1 MIEDE
6 SNDLKEQ
13 LIPKEEGGDEQDD
26 LDMKQIFNNE
36 YNNNQHKSE
45 QYFKTHCKSVEYLG
59 QIFRTDFKN
68 GLSSNNKRDLEWRE
82 KKWGNNHLPPEKEN
96 SILAHIIECFEDPT
110 LRVLL
115 AASIVSLII
124 GVLKDGI
131 KTGWIE
137 GTAIFFAVFLVVSI
151 SSYMN
156 YQETEQFLKL
166 SRETKLKKVL
176 VIRDSREKEIS
187 IEDVLVGDILK
198 LRIGDIINV
207 DGFVFGDTKAG
218 MDESPVTGESDVM
231 CKMNCFEQKGQKYT
245 CPFVFSGSQVVDGYG
260 NMLVAAVG
268 DKTFEGG
275 NKSLTDVKKGK
286 KNENQEQ
293 NENEEEKK
301 EEEEDEDTNLTP
313 LKKQLNDLSNII
325 GDLGYLMA
333 ILIGCVLLVK
343 ETIINMLAGISIFSS
358 QELDIVVNAFI
369 IAVTV
374 IVVAIPEGLP
384 MAVTIALAY
393 SVDKMKRE
401 HNLVKHLDKSEAMG
415 NVNNVCTDK
424 TGTLTLGQMRV
435 TAFFIEGKD
444 IRISKEQINDEDLRN
459 LIWNCIYKNI
469 TCVETLDNNGKT
481 VLNGDMT
488 EKALFSYLKKAAYP
502 LEGENKGLYILP
514 FKSEYKYMM
523 NIYKDNEGYI
533 LYVKGAPERVSPFF
547 TKYRVE
553 KGKED
558 GFDDHK
564 QELFDK
570 QAEYAEDSMR
580 TLIFGYKKLTEDEI
594 IKTRKA
600 YPEDDLAF
608 FNELAKGLC
617 FAFMVGIRD
626 DNREDVPKAIEKCV
640 HAGITVRMVTG
651 DNINTAI
658 AISKDVG
665 IIQANQ
671 VAESK
676 RLAQFYREKVESKE
690 GQNGIINGEHPI
702 ALEGE
707 IFRVIC
713 GGITK
718 VKKEG
723 QALEI
728 SLNNREAFIHTVKE
742 LKIIARA
749 SPEDKF
755 ILVFGLKELGNIVA
769 VTGDGTNDAPALRQ
783 AHVGFAM
790 GIRGTDIAKD
800 AADIVLLDDSFSS
813 IVTACKYGRN
823 VYDCIRKFIQF
834 QLTTNIVAVFMTF
847 LGGIIL
853 KDSPLNA
860 IQMLWVN
867 LIMDSFASLALATED
882 PNDSLLDRKPY
893 SRDASILTPMMNLNI
908 ISQAIFQISV
918 LTLIIFYGD
927 VIFGVPS
934 DRDLEHFMWN
944 NVNGYHFTIFFNIFV
959 FMQVFNSINARKLQ
973 KDEFNVFTGIF
984 GNWLYIFIQSVIIIG
999 QMLLVTFGGRAVRT
1013 HPLSLHQH
1021 CMCLLISSLTLVWGF
1036 FIKTLPID
1044 VSEPQVLTEEK
1055 VKIPDT
1061 FTKTV
1066 GLGYKSRGQ
1075 MKMSSGIHG
1084 LNSNASRVK
1093 K

>member
-1 MIEDE
+1 
-6 SNDLKEQ
+6 
-13 LIPKEEGGDEQDD
+13 
-26 LDMKQIFNNE
+26 
-36 YNNNQHKSE
+36 
-45 QYFKTHCKSVEYLG
+45 
-59 QIFRTDFKN
+59 
-68 GLSSNNKRDLEWRE
+68 
-82 KKWGNNHLPPEKEN
+82 
-96 SILAHIIECFEDPT
+96 
-110 LRVLL
+110 
-115 AASIVSLII
+115 
-124 GVLKDGI
+124 
-131 KTGWIE
+131 
-137 GTAIFFAVFLVVSI
+137 
-151 SSYMN
+151 MN

-176 VIRDSREKEIS
+176 VIRDGREKEIS
-187 IEDVLVGDILK
+187 IEDVLVGDVLK

-207 DGFVFGDTKAG
+207 DGFVFGDAKAG

-231 CKMNCFEQKGQKYT
+231 WKVNNFELKGQKYT

-260 NMLVAAVG
+260 NMVVAAVG
-268 DKTFEGG
+268 DKTFEGA
-275 NKSLTDVKKGK
+275 NKQLTNASGGK
-286 KNENQEQ
+286 S
-293 NENEEEKK
+293 
-301 EEEEDEDTNLTP
+301 DDDDDDDDADLTP
-313 LKKQLNDLSNII
+313 LKKQLNELSNLI

-333 ILIGCVLLVK
+333 ILIGFVLFLK
-343 ETIINMLAGISIFSS
+343 ETIINLYSGISIWTSH
-358 QELDIVVNAFI
+358 ELDVLVNAFI

-424 TGTLTLGQMRV
+424 TGTLTLGVMRV
-435 TAFFIEGKD
+435 CAFYIEEQD
-444 IRISKEQINDEDLRN
+444 IRLNKDKINDNNLRDLV
-459 LIWNCIYKNI
+459 WNCIYKNI
-469 TCVETLDNNGKT
+469 TCVETLDEKGKP

-488 EKALFSYLKKAAYP
+488 EKALYTYLKDASYP
-502 LEGENKGLYILP
+502 LEGNRKGLYVLP
-514 FKSEYKYMM
+514 FKSDYKYMM
-523 NIYKDNEGYI
+523 NIYKEEDGYT
-533 LYVKGAPERVSPFF
+533 LYAKGAPERVGEFF
-547 TKYRVE
+547 SLFRVNGGQE
-553 KGKED
+553 ENYEE
-558 GFDDHK
+558 HK
-564 QELFDK
+564 QDLFDK

-594 IKTRKA
+594 KKSKDA
-600 YPEDDLAF
+600 HPDDDLGF
-608 FNELAKGLC
+608 FQELAKGLC

-626 DNREDVPKAIEKCV
+626 NNREDVPEAIKKCH

-665 IIQANQ
+665 IIDPSQ
-671 VAESK
+671 VAQCKETAK
-676 RLAQFYREKVESKE
+676 KYRAEVEK
-690 GQNGIINGEHPI
+690 NPDNAPTAIRNLDHPI

-707 IFRVIC
+707 IFRVVC

-718 VKKEG
+718 KQQEKGGE
-723 QALEI
+723 LEI
-728 SLNNREAFIHTVKE
+728 FLNNREAFKHTVRD

-800 AADIVLLDDSFSS
+800 AADVVLLDDSFSS

-823 VYDCIRKFIQF
+823 VYDCIRKFVQF
-834 QLTTNIVAVFMTF
+834 QLTTNVVAVFMTF

-882 PNDSLLDRKPY
+882 PTEALLDRKPY
-893 SRDASILTPMMNLNI
+893 SREASILTPMMKLNI
-908 ISQAIFQISV
+908 ISQSIFQITT
-918 LTLIIFYGD
+918 LTIIIFYGD
-927 VIFGVPS
+927 YIFNVPS
-934 DRDLEHFMWN
+934 DRNLEHFMWN

-973 KDEFNVFTGIF
+973 KDELNVFTGIM
-984 GNWLYIFIQSVIIIG
+984 GNWLYILIQSIIIVG
-999 QMLLVTFGGRAVRT
+999 QMILVTFGGRAVRT
-1013 HPLSLHQH
+1013 HPLSLQQH
-1021 CMCLLISSLTLVWGF
+1021 SYCLGISAMTLVWGF
-1036 FIKTLPID
+1036 IVKLLPID
-1044 VSEPQVLTEEK
+1044 VTEETTEGEEQ
-1055 VKIPDT
+1055 VKKPDT
-1061 FTKTV
+1061 YKKTV
-1066 GLGYKSRGQ
+1066 GLGYMSRGQ
-1075 MKMSSGIHG
+1075 MKMNSGVRG
-1084 LNSNASRVK
+1084 LNASRAK

>member
-1 MIEDE
+1 MIE
-6 SNDLKEQ
+6 SDLNEKLLEKDGEDNVRSDN
-13 LIPKEEGGDEQDD
+13 I
-26 LDMKQIFNNE
+26 DMSKIFNNE
-36 YNNNQHKSE
+36 YNTSAHASE
-45 QYFKTHCKSVEYLG
+45 QYFKDNCRSVEDMAKY
-59 QIFRTDFKN
+59 FRTDMN
-68 GLSSNNKRDLEWRE
+68 TGLSSSNAADLKWRE
-82 KKWGNNHLPPEKEN
+82 EKWGNNHLPPEKEN

-176 VIRDSREKEIS
+176 VIRDGREKEIS
-187 IEDVLVGDILK
+187 IEDVLVGDVLK

-207 DGFVFGDTKAG
+207 DGFVFGDAKAG

-231 CKMNCFEQKGQKYT
+231 WKVNGFEQKGQKYT

-260 NMLVAAVG
+260 NMIVAAVG
-268 DKTFEGG
+268 DKTFEGA
-275 NKSLTDVKKGK
+275 NKALLNSSGG
-286 KNENQEQ
+286 KNEDDDDDG
-293 NENEEEKK
+293 
-301 EEEEDEDTNLTP
+301 EDANLTP
-313 LKKQLNDLSNII
+313 LKKQLNELSNLI

-333 ILIGCVLLVK
+333 ILIGCVLFLK
-343 ETIINMLAGISIFSS
+343 ETIINLTSGISIFTSHT
-358 QELDIVVNAFI
+358 LDVVVNAFI

-424 TGTLTLGQMRV
+424 TGTLTEGVMKV
-435 TAFFIEGKD
+435 SAFFIEGQD
-444 IRISKEQINDEDLRN
+444 IRLDNNKINDENLRDLVWR
-459 LIWNCIYKNI
+459 CIFKNI
-469 TCVETLDNNGKT
+469 TCVETVNDKGEK

-488 EKALFSYLKKAAYP
+488 EKALYTYLN
-502 LEGENKGLYILP
+502 EGQYSLQGDRKGIYVLP
-514 FKSEYKYMM
+514 FKSDYKYMM
-523 NIYKDNEGYI
+523 NIYKENNEYI
-533 LYVKGAPERVSPFF
+533 LYAKGAPERVGEFLAKF
-547 TKYRVE
+547 RV
-553 KGKED
+553 KGGEEEEFEQHKE
-558 GFDDHK
+558 
-564 QELFDK
+564 ELFNA
-570 QAEYAEDSMR
+570 QENYAQDSMR
-580 TLIFGYKKLTEDEI
+580 TLLFGYKKLTEEEI
-594 IKTRKA
+594 NNAKEEH
-600 YPEDDLAF
+600 PDDDLGMF
-608 FNELAKGLC
+608 QQLAKGLC

-626 DNREDVPKAIEKCV
+626 GYRKDVPEAIRKCH

-665 IIQANQ
+665 IIQQ
-671 VAESK
+671 SEVSECK
-676 RLAQFYREKVESKE
+676 RLAQYYREQVQKNGEEAKR
-690 GQNGIINGEHPI
+690 GLQNGENPM

-718 VKKEG
+718 KQGENG
-723 QALEI
+723 ELEI
-728 SLNNREAFIHTVKE
+728 FLNNREAFKHTVKE
-742 LKIIARA
+742 LRIIARA

-800 AADIVLLDDSFSS
+800 AADVVLLDDSFSS

-823 VYDCIRKFIQF
+823 VYDCIRKFVQF

-893 SRDASILTPMMNLNI
+893 SRDASILTPMMKLNI
-908 ISQAIFQISV
+908 VSQAIFQITT
-918 LTLIIFYGD
+918 LTVIIFYGD
-927 VIFGVPS
+927 FIFGVPS
-934 DRDLEHFMWN
+934 DRNLEHFMWN

-973 KDEFNVFTGIF
+973 KDELNVFTGIM
-984 GNWLYIFIQSVIIIG
+984 GNWLYILIQTIIIVG
-999 QMLLVTFGGRAVRT
+999 QIILVTFGGRAVRT
-1013 HPLSLHQH
+1013 HALSIKQH
-1021 CMCLLISSLTLVWGF
+1021 TMCLLISAFTLVWGF
-1036 FIKTLPID
+1036 IIKLLPID
-1044 VSEPQVLTEEK
+1044 VTEPSTVGEEH
-1055 VKIPDT
+1055 VKTPDT
-1061 FTKTV
+1061 YKKTV
-1066 GLGYKSRGQ
+1066 GLGYMSRGQ
-1075 MKMSSGIHG
+1075 MKMNSGVRG
-1084 LNSNASRVK
+1084 LNSSSSRVK

>member
-1 MIEDE
+1 MQE
-6 SNDLKEQ
+6 SSDLKEH
-13 LIPKEEGGDEQDD
+13 LLDKGGDDEGVSGDF
-26 LDMKQIFNNE
+26 DMKKIFNNE
-36 YNNNQHKSE
+36 YNTSAHASE
-45 QYFKTHCKSVEYLG
+45 KYFKDNCKSVEHIA
-59 QIFRTDFKN
+59 QVFRTDLVN
-68 GLSSNNKRDLEWRE
+68 GLSSSNKGDLEWRE
-82 KKWGNNHLPPEKEN
+82 RKWGNNHLPPEKEN

-115 AASIVSLII
+115 VASIVSLII
-124 GVLKDGI
+124 GVAKDGI
-131 KTGWIE
+131 KSGWIE

-176 VIRDSREKEIS
+176 VIRDGREKEIS
-187 IEDVLVGDILK
+187 IEDVLVGDVLK

-207 DGFVFGDTKAG
+207 DGFVFGDAKAG
-218 MDESPVTGESDVM
+218 MDESPVTGESDIMWKV
-231 CKMNCFEQKGQKYT
+231 NNFELKGQKYT

-260 NMLVAAVG
+260 NMVVAAVG
-268 DKTFEGG
+268 DKTFEGA
-275 NKSLTDVKKGK
+275 NKALLNSSGGKG
-286 KNENQEQ
+286 
-293 NENEEEKK
+293 
-301 EEEEDEDTNLTP
+301 EDDDDDDDADLTP
-313 LKKQLNDLSNII
+313 LKKQLNELSNLI

-333 ILIGCVLLVK
+333 ILIGFVLFLK
-343 ETIINMLAGISIFSS
+343 ETIINIYLGISIWTSH
-358 QELDIVVNAFI
+358 ELDVLVNAFI

-424 TGTLTLGQMRV
+424 TGTLTLGVMRV
-435 TAFFIEGKD
+435 TAFYIEEQD
-444 IRISKEQINDEDLRN
+444 IRLSKDKINDNNLRDLV
-459 LIWNCIYKNI
+459 WNCIYKNI
-469 TCVETLDNNGKT
+469 TCVETIDEKGKP

-488 EKALFSYLKKAAYP
+488 EKALYTYLKEAAYP
-502 LEGENKGLYILP
+502 LEGNRKGLYVLP
-514 FKSEYKYMM
+514 FKSDYKYMM
-523 NIYKDNEGYI
+523 NIYKEEDGYT
-533 LYVKGAPERVSPFF
+533 LYAKGAPERVGEFF
-547 TKYRVE
+547 SLFRVRGGQE
-553 KGKED
+553 ENYEE
-558 GFDDHK
+558 HK
-564 QELFDK
+564 QDLFDK

-580 TLIFGYKKLTEDEI
+580 TLIFGYKKVTEEEI
-594 IKTRKA
+594 KKSKDA
-600 YPEDDLAF
+600 HPDDDLGF
-608 FNELAKGLC
+608 FQELAKGLC

-626 DNREDVPKAIEKCV
+626 DNRPDVPEAIRKCH

-665 IIQANQ
+665 IIEPNQAAQ
-671 VAESK
+671 CKETAKKFRAEVEK
-676 RLAQFYREKVESKE
+676 NPDNAPLAIRSLD
-690 GQNGIINGEHPI
+690 HPI

-707 IFRVIC
+707 IFRVAC

-718 VKKEG
+718 KQQEKGGE
-723 QALEI
+723 LEI
-728 SLNNREAFIHTVKE
+728 FLNNREAFKHTVRD

-800 AADIVLLDDSFSS
+800 AADVVLLDDSFSS

-823 VYDCIRKFIQF
+823 VYDCIRKFVQF
-834 QLTTNIVAVFMTF
+834 QLTTNVVAVFMTF

-882 PNDSLLDRKPY
+882 PTEALLDRKPY
-893 SRDASILTPMMNLNI
+893 SREASILTPMMKLNI
-908 ISQAIFQISV
+908 VSQSIFQIST
-918 LTLIIFYGD
+918 LTVIIFYGD
-927 VIFGVPS
+927 YIFGVPS
-934 DRDLEHFMWN
+934 DRNLEHFMWN

-973 KDEFNVFTGIF
+973 KDELNVFTGIC
-984 GNWLYIFIQSVIIIG
+984 GNWLYILIQSIIIVG
-999 QMLLVTFGGRAVRT
+999 QIILVTFGGRAVRT
-1013 HPLSLHQH
+1013 HPLSLRQH
-1021 CMCLLISSLTLVWGF
+1021 GECLAISGFTLVWGF
-1036 FIKTLPID
+1036 FVKLLPID
-1044 VSEPQVLTEEK
+1044 VTEETTEGEEQ
-1055 VKIPDT
+1055 VKKPDT
-1061 FTKTV
+1061 YKKTV
-1066 GLGYKSRGQ
+1066 GLGYMSRGQ
-1075 MKMSSGIHG
+1075 MKMNSGVRG
-1084 LNSNASRVK
+1084 LNASRAK

>member
-1 MIEDE
+1 MQETSDLTEHLLEKGRDEDAP
-6 SNDLKEQ
+6 S
-13 LIPKEEGGDEQDD
+13 GD
-26 LDMKQIFNNE
+26 LDMSKIFNNE
-36 YNNNQHKSE
+36 YNTSAHASE
-45 QYFKTHCKSVEYLG
+45 QYFKANCKSVENMAK
-59 QIFRTDFKN
+59 IFRTDLAN
-68 GLSSNNKRDLEWRE
+68 GLNSSNKEDLKWRE
-82 KKWGNNHLPPEKEN
+82 DKWGNNHLPPEKEN

-115 AASIVSLII
+115 VASIVSLII
-124 GVLKDGI
+124 GVAKDGI

-176 VIRDSREKEIS
+176 VIRDGREKEIS
-187 IEDVLVGDILK
+187 IEDVLVGDVLK

-207 DGFVFGDTKAG
+207 DGFVFGDAKAG

-231 CKMNCFEQKGQKYT
+231 WKVNDFEQKGQKYT

-260 NMLVAAVG
+260 NMIVAAVG
-268 DKTFEGG
+268 DKTFEGA
-275 NKSLTDVKKGK
+275 NKQLINSTGGK
-286 KNENQEQ
+286 SDDDD
-293 NENEEEKK
+293 
-301 EEEEDEDTNLTP
+301 DEDANLTP
-313 LKKQLNDLSNII
+313 LKKQLNELSNLI

-333 ILIGCVLLVK
+333 ILIGCVLFLK
-343 ETIINMLAGISIFSS
+343 ETIINLVNGISIFTSH
-358 QELDIVVNAFI
+358 ELDVIVNAFI

-424 TGTLTLGQMRV
+424 TGTLTLGVMRV
-435 TAFFIEGKD
+435 CAFYIEGQD
-444 IRISKEQINDEDLRN
+444 IKLSNNKINDQDLRD
-459 LIWNCIYKNI
+459 LIWRCIYKNI
-469 TCVETLDNNGKT
+469 TCVETVDDKGNK

-488 EKALFSYLKKAAYP
+488 EKALYTYLNEGQYP
-502 LEGENKGLYILP
+502 LEGNRKGLYVLP
-514 FKSEYKYMM
+514 FKSDYKYMM
-523 NIYKDNEGYI
+523 NIYKENDDYI
-533 LYVKGAPERVSPFF
+533 LYAKGAPERVGEFF
-547 TKYRVE
+547 TKFRVAGGRE
-553 KGKED
+553 ED
-558 GFDDHK
+558 YEEHK

-580 TLIFGYKKLTEDEI
+580 TLIFGYKKVTEEEI
-594 IKTRKA
+594 QKA
-600 YPEDDLAF
+600 KDAHPDDDLGF
-608 FNELAKGLC
+608 FQELAKGLC

-626 DNREDVPKAIEKCV
+626 NNREDVPQAIEKCH

-665 IIQANQ
+665 IIEPSQA
-671 VAESK
+671 AECK
-676 RLAQFYREKVESKE
+676 RLAAYYREQVQKNEDAK
-690 GQNGIINGEHPI
+690 NGIRNGENPI

-718 VKKEG
+718 KQGENG
-723 QALEI
+723 DLEI
-728 SLNNREAFIHTVKE
+728 FLNNREAFKHTVKE
-742 LKIIARA
+742 LKVIARA

-800 AADIVLLDDSFSS
+800 AADVVLLDDSFSS

-823 VYDCIRKFIQF
+823 VYDCIRKFVQF

-893 SRDASILTPMMNLNI
+893 SRDASILTPMMKLNI
-908 ISQAIFQISV
+908 VSQAIFQITT
-918 LTLIIFYGD
+918 LTIIIFYGD
-927 VIFGVPS
+927 YIFGVPS
-934 DRDLEHFMWN
+934 DRNLEHFMWN

-973 KDEFNVFTGIF
+973 KDEYNVFTGIL
-984 GNWLYIFIQSVIIIG
+984 GNWLYILIQSIIIIG
-999 QMLLVTFGGRAVRT
+999 QIILVTFGGRAVRT
-1013 HPLSLHQH
+1013 HPLSIKQH
-1021 CMCLLISSLTLVWGF
+1021 FDCLGISALTLVWGF
-1036 FIKTLPID
+1036 IVKLLPID
-1044 VSEPQVLTEEK
+1044 VSEPTTVGEEH
-1055 VKIPDT
+1055 VKTPDT
-1061 FTKTV
+1061 YKKTV
-1066 GLGYKSRGQ
+1066 GLGYMSRGQ
-1075 MKMSSGIHG
+1075 MRMNSGVRG
-1084 LNSNASRVK
+1084 LNSSSSRVK

>member
-1 MIEDE
+1 MIE
-6 SNDLKEQ
+6 SDLNEKLLE
-13 LIPKEEGGDEQDD
+13 KDGDDNTRSD
-26 LDMKQIFNNE
+26 NLDMSKIFNNE
-36 YNNNQHKSE
+36 YNTSAHASE
-45 QYFKTHCKSVEYLG
+45 KYFKDNCRSVEDMAKY
-59 QIFRTDFKN
+59 FRTDMN
-68 GLSSNNKRDLEWRE
+68 TGLSSSNAADLKWRE
-82 KKWGNNHLPPEKEN
+82 EKWGNNHLPPEKEN

-176 VIRDSREKEIS
+176 VIRDGREKEIS
-187 IEDVLVGDILK
+187 IEDVLVGDVLK

-207 DGFVFGDTKAG
+207 DGFVFGDAKAG

-231 CKMNCFEQKGQKYT
+231 WKVNGFEQKGQKYT

-260 NMLVAAVG
+260 NMIVAAVG
-268 DKTFEGG
+268 DKTFEGA
-275 NKSLTDVKKGK
+275 NKALLNSSGGK
-286 KNENQEQ
+286 S
-293 NENEEEKK
+293 
-301 EEEEDEDTNLTP
+301 EDDDDGDDANLTP
-313 LKKQLNDLSNII
+313 LKKQLNELSNLI

-333 ILIGCVLLVK
+333 ILIGCVLFLK
-343 ETIINMLAGISIFSS
+343 ETIINLTSGISIFTSHT
-358 QELDIVVNAFI
+358 LDVIVNAFI

-424 TGTLTLGQMRV
+424 TGTLTEGVMKV
-435 TAFFIEGKD
+435 SAFFIEGQD
-444 IRISKEQINDEDLRN
+444 IRLDRNKINDENLRDLVWR
-459 LIWNCIYKNI
+459 CIFKNI
-469 TCVETLDNNGKT
+469 TCVETVNDKGEK

-488 EKALFSYLKKAAYP
+488 EKALYTYLNEGQYS
-502 LEGENKGLYILP
+502 LEGDRKGIYVLP
-514 FKSEYKYMM
+514 FKSDYKYMM
-523 NIYKDNEGYI
+523 NIYKENDEFI
-533 LYVKGAPERVSPFF
+533 LYAKGAPERVGEFL
-547 TKYRVE
+547 TKFRV
-553 KGKED
+553 KGGEEEEFEQHKE
-558 GFDDHK
+558 
-564 QELFDK
+564 ELFNA
-570 QAEYAEDSMR
+570 QENYAQDSMR
-580 TLIFGYKKLTEDEI
+580 TLLFGYKKLTEEEI
-594 IKTRKA
+594 NNAKEEH
-600 YPEDDLAF
+600 PDDDLGMF
-608 FNELAKGLC
+608 QQLAKGLC

-626 DNREDVPKAIEKCV
+626 GYRKDVPEAIRKCH

-665 IIQANQ
+665 IIQQ
-671 VAESK
+671 SEVSECK
-676 RLAQFYREKVESKE
+676 RLAQYYREQVQKNGEEAKR
-690 GQNGIINGEHPI
+690 GLQNGENPM

-718 VKKEG
+718 KQGDNGE
-723 QALEI
+723 LEI
-728 SLNNREAFIHTVKE
+728 FLNNREAFKHTVKE
-742 LKIIARA
+742 LRIIARA

-800 AADIVLLDDSFSS
+800 AADVVLLDDSFSS

-823 VYDCIRKFIQF
+823 VYDCIRKFVQF

-893 SRDASILTPMMNLNI
+893 SRDASILTPMMKLNI
-908 ISQAIFQISV
+908 VSQAIFQITT
-918 LTLIIFYGD
+918 LTVIIFYGD
-927 VIFGVPS
+927 FIFGVPS
-934 DRDLEHFMWN
+934 DRNLEHFMWN

-973 KDEFNVFTGIF
+973 KDELNVFTGIM
-984 GNWLYIFIQSVIIIG
+984 GNWLYILIQSIIIVG
-999 QMLLVTFGGRAVRT
+999 QIILVTSVEEQ
-1013 HPLSLHQH
+1013 SE
-1021 CMCLLISSLTLVWGF
+1021 LIL
-1036 FIKTLPID
+1036 
-1044 VSEPQVLTEEK
+1044 
-1055 VKIPDT
+1055 
-1061 FTKTV
+1061 
-1066 GLGYKSRGQ
+1066 
-1075 MKMSSGIHG
+1075 
-1084 LNSNASRVK
+1084 
-1093 K
+1093 

>member
-1 MIEDE
+1 MQE
-6 SNDLKEQ
+6 SSDLKEH
-13 LIPKEEGGDEQDD
+13 LLDKGGDDEGVSGDF
-26 LDMKQIFNNE
+26 DMKKIFNNE
-36 YNNNQHKSE
+36 YNTSAHASE
-45 QYFKTHCKSVEYLG
+45 KYFKDNCKSVEHIA
-59 QIFRTDFKN
+59 QVFRTDLVN
-68 GLSSNNKRDLEWRE
+68 GLSSSNKGDLEWRE
-82 KKWGNNHLPPEKEN
+82 RKWGNNHLPPEKEN

-115 AASIVSLII
+115 VASIVSLII
-124 GVLKDGI
+124 GVAKDGI
-131 KTGWIE
+131 KSGWIE

-176 VIRDSREKEIS
+176 VIRDGREKEIS
-187 IEDVLVGDILK
+187 IEDVLVGDVLK

-207 DGFVFGDTKAG
+207 DGFVFGDAKAG
-218 MDESPVTGESDVM
+218 MDESPVTGESDIMWKV
-231 CKMNCFEQKGQKYT
+231 NNFELKGQKYT

-260 NMLVAAVG
+260 NMVVAAVG
-268 DKTFEGG
+268 DKTFEGA
-275 NKSLTDVKKGK
+275 NKALLNSSGGKG
-286 KNENQEQ
+286 
-293 NENEEEKK
+293 
-301 EEEEDEDTNLTP
+301 EDDDDDDDADLTP
-313 LKKQLNDLSNII
+313 LKKQLNELSNLI

-333 ILIGCVLLVK
+333 ILIGFVLFLK
-343 ETIINMLAGISIFSS
+343 ETIINLYLGISIWTSH
-358 QELDIVVNAFI
+358 ELDVLVNAFI

-424 TGTLTLGQMRV
+424 TGTLTLGVMRV
-435 TAFFIEGKD
+435 TAFYIEEQD
-444 IRISKEQINDEDLRN
+444 IRLSKDKINDNNLRDLV
-459 LIWNCIYKNI
+459 WNCIYKNI
-469 TCVETLDNNGKT
+469 TCVETIDEKGKP

-488 EKALFSYLKKAAYP
+488 EKALYTYLKEASYP
-502 LEGENKGLYILP
+502 LEGNRKGLYVLP
-514 FKSEYKYMM
+514 FKSDYKYMM
-523 NIYKDNEGYI
+523 NIYKEEDGYT
-533 LYVKGAPERVSPFF
+533 LYAKGAPERVGEFF
-547 TKYRVE
+547 SLFRVRGGQE
-553 KGKED
+553 ENYEE
-558 GFDDHK
+558 HK
-564 QELFDK
+564 QDLFDK

-580 TLIFGYKKLTEDEI
+580 TLIFGYKKVTEEEI
-594 IKTRKA
+594 KKSKDA
-600 YPEDDLAF
+600 HPDDDLGF
-608 FNELAKGLC
+608 FQELAKGLC

-626 DNREDVPKAIEKCV
+626 DNRPDVPEAIRKCH

-665 IIQANQ
+665 IIEPNQAAQ
-671 VAESK
+671 CKETAKKFRAEVEK
-676 RLAQFYREKVESKE
+676 NPDNAPLAIRSLD
-690 GQNGIINGEHPI
+690 HPI

-707 IFRVIC
+707 IFRVAC

-718 VKKEG
+718 KQQEKGGE
-723 QALEI
+723 LEI
-728 SLNNREAFIHTVKE
+728 FLNNREAFKHTVRD

-800 AADIVLLDDSFSS
+800 AADVVLLDDSFSS

-823 VYDCIRKFIQF
+823 VYDCIRKFVQF
-834 QLTTNIVAVFMTF
+834 QLTTNVVAVFMTF

-882 PNDSLLDRKPY
+882 PTEALLDRKPY
-893 SRDASILTPMMNLNI
+893 SREASILTPMMKLNI
-908 ISQAIFQISV
+908 VSQSIFQIST
-918 LTLIIFYGD
+918 LTVIIFYGD
-927 VIFGVPS
+927 YIFGVPS
-934 DRDLEHFMWN
+934 DRNLEHFMWN

-973 KDEFNVFTGIF
+973 KDELNVFTGIC
-984 GNWLYIFIQSVIIIG
+984 GNWLYILIQSIIIVG
-999 QMLLVTFGGRAVRT
+999 QIILVTFGGRAVRT
-1013 HPLSLHQH
+1013 HPLSLRQH
-1021 CMCLLISSLTLVWGF
+1021 GECLAISGFTLVWGF
-1036 FIKTLPID
+1036 FVKLLPID
-1044 VSEPQVLTEEK
+1044 VTEETTEGEEQ
-1055 VKIPDT
+1055 VKKPDT
-1061 FTKTV
+1061 YKKTV
-1066 GLGYKSRGQ
+1066 GLGYMSRGQ
-1075 MKMSSGIHG
+1075 MKMNSGVRG
-1084 LNSNASRVK
+1084 LNASRAK

>member
-1 MIEDE
+1 MQETSDLTEHLLEKGRDEDAP
-6 SNDLKEQ
+6 S
-13 LIPKEEGGDEQDD
+13 GD
-26 LDMKQIFNNE
+26 LDMSKIFNNE
-36 YNNNQHKSE
+36 YNTSAHASE
-45 QYFKTHCKSVEYLG
+45 QYFKANCKSVENMAK
-59 QIFRTDFKN
+59 IFRTDLAN
-68 GLSSNNKRDLEWRE
+68 GLNSSNKEDLKWRE
-82 KKWGNNHLPPEKEN
+82 DKWGNNHLPPEKEN

-115 AASIVSLII
+115 VASIVSLII
-124 GVLKDGI
+124 GVAKDGI

-176 VIRDSREKEIS
+176 VIRDGREKEIS
-187 IEDVLVGDILK
+187 IEDVLVGDVLK

-207 DGFVFGDTKAG
+207 DGFVFGDAKAG

-231 CKMNCFEQKGQKYT
+231 WKVNDFEQKGQKYT

-260 NMLVAAVG
+260 NMIVAAVG
-268 DKTFEGG
+268 DKTFEGA
-275 NKSLTDVKKGK
+275 NKQLINSTGGK
-286 KNENQEQ
+286 SDDDD
-293 NENEEEKK
+293 
-301 EEEEDEDTNLTP
+301 DEDANLTP
-313 LKKQLNDLSNII
+313 LKKQLNELSNLI

-333 ILIGCVLLVK
+333 ILIGCVLFLK
-343 ETIINMLAGISIFSS
+343 ETIINIVNGISIFTSH
-358 QELDIVVNAFI
+358 ELDVIVNAFI

-424 TGTLTLGQMRV
+424 TGTLTLGVMRV
-435 TAFFIEGKD
+435 CAFYIEGQD
-444 IRISKEQINDEDLRN
+444 IKLSNNKINDQDLRD
-459 LIWNCIYKNI
+459 LIWRCIYKNI
-469 TCVETLDNNGKT
+469 TCVETVDDKGNK

-488 EKALFSYLKKAAYP
+488 EKALYTYLNEGQYP
-502 LEGENKGLYILP
+502 LEGNRKGLYVLP
-514 FKSEYKYMM
+514 FKSDYKYMM
-523 NIYKDNEGYI
+523 NIYKENDDYI
-533 LYVKGAPERVSPFF
+533 LYAKGAPERVGEFF
-547 TKYRVE
+547 TKFRVAGGRE
-553 KGKED
+553 ED
-558 GFDDHK
+558 YEEHK

-580 TLIFGYKKLTEDEI
+580 TLIFGYKKVTEEEI
-594 IKTRKA
+594 QKA
-600 YPEDDLAF
+600 KDAHPDDDLGF
-608 FNELAKGLC
+608 FQELAKGLC

-626 DNREDVPKAIEKCV
+626 NNREDVPQAIEKCH

-665 IIQANQ
+665 IIEPSQA
-671 VAESK
+671 AECK
-676 RLAQFYREKVESKE
+676 RLAAYYREQVQKNEDAK
-690 GQNGIINGEHPI
+690 NGIRNGENPI

-718 VKKEG
+718 KQGENG
-723 QALEI
+723 DLEI
-728 SLNNREAFIHTVKE
+728 FLNNREAFKHTVKE
-742 LKIIARA
+742 LKVIARA

-800 AADIVLLDDSFSS
+800 AADVVLLDDSFSS

-823 VYDCIRKFIQF
+823 VYDCIRKFVQF

-893 SRDASILTPMMNLNI
+893 SRDASILTPMMKLNI
-908 ISQAIFQISV
+908 VSQAIFQIST
-918 LTLIIFYGD
+918 LTIIIFYGD
-927 VIFGVPS
+927 YIFGVPS
-934 DRDLEHFMWN
+934 DRNLEHFMWN

-973 KDEFNVFTGIF
+973 KDEYNVFTGIM
-984 GNWLYIFIQSVIIIG
+984 GNWLYILIQSIIIIG
-999 QMLLVTFGGRAVRT
+999 QIILVTFGGRAVRT
-1013 HPLSLHQH
+1013 HPLSIKQH
-1021 CMCLLISSLTLVWGF
+1021 CDCLGISALTLVWGF
-1036 FIKTLPID
+1036 IVKLLPID
-1044 VSEPQVLTEEK
+1044 VSEPTTVGEEH
-1055 VKIPDT
+1055 VKTPDT
-1061 FTKTV
+1061 YKKTV
-1066 GLGYKSRGQ
+1066 GLGYMSRGQ
-1075 MKMSSGIHG
+1075 MRMNSGVRG
-1084 LNSNASRVK
+1084 LNSSSSRVK

>member
-1 MIEDE
+1 MQESSDLTEHLLEKGRDEDAP
-6 SNDLKEQ
+6 S
-13 LIPKEEGGDEQDD
+13 GD
-26 LDMKQIFNNE
+26 LDMSKIFNNE
-36 YNNNQHKSE
+36 YNTSAHASE
-45 QYFKTHCKSVEYLG
+45 QYFKANCKSVENMAK
-59 QIFRTDFKN
+59 IFRTDLAN
-68 GLSSNNKRDLEWRE
+68 GLNSSNKEDLKWRE
-82 KKWGNNHLPPEKEN
+82 DKWGNNHLPPEKEN

-115 AASIVSLII
+115 VASIVSLII
-124 GVLKDGI
+124 GVAKDGI

-176 VIRDSREKEIS
+176 VIRDGREKEIS
-187 IEDVLVGDILK
+187 IEDVLVGDVLK

-207 DGFVFGDTKAG
+207 DGFVFGDAKAG

-231 CKMNCFEQKGQKYT
+231 WKVNDFEQKGQKYT

-260 NMLVAAVG
+260 NMIVAAVG
-268 DKTFEGG
+268 DKTFEGA
-275 NKSLTDVKKGK
+275 NKQLINSTGGK
-286 KNENQEQ
+286 SDDDD
-293 NENEEEKK
+293 
-301 EEEEDEDTNLTP
+301 DEDANLTP
-313 LKKQLNDLSNII
+313 LKKQLNELSNLI

-333 ILIGCVLLVK
+333 ILIGCVLFLK
-343 ETIINMLAGISIFSS
+343 ETIINIVNGISIFTSH
-358 QELDIVVNAFI
+358 ELDVIVNAFI

-424 TGTLTLGQMRV
+424 TGTLTLGVMRV
-435 TAFFIEGKD
+435 CAFYIEGQD
-444 IRISKEQINDEDLRN
+444 IKLSNNKINDQDLRD
-459 LIWNCIYKNI
+459 LIWRCIYKNI
-469 TCVETLDNNGKT
+469 TCVETVDDKGNK

-488 EKALFSYLKKAAYP
+488 EKALYTYLNEGQYP
-502 LEGENKGLYILP
+502 LEGNRKGLYVLP
-514 FKSEYKYMM
+514 FKSDYKYMM
-523 NIYKDNEGYI
+523 NIYKENDDYI
-533 LYVKGAPERVSPFF
+533 LYAKGAPERVGEFF
-547 TKYRVE
+547 TKFRVAGGRE
-553 KGKED
+553 ED
-558 GFDDHK
+558 YEEHK

-580 TLIFGYKKLTEDEI
+580 TLIFGYKKVTEEEI
-594 IKTRKA
+594 QKA
-600 YPEDDLAF
+600 KDAHPDDDLGF
-608 FNELAKGLC
+608 FQELAKGLC

-626 DNREDVPKAIEKCV
+626 NNREDVPQAIEKCH

-665 IIQANQ
+665 IIEPSQA
-671 VAESK
+671 AECK
-676 RLAQFYREKVESKE
+676 RLAAYYREQVQKNEDAK
-690 GQNGIINGEHPI
+690 NGIRNGENPI

-718 VKKEG
+718 KQGENG
-723 QALEI
+723 DLEI
-728 SLNNREAFIHTVKE
+728 FLNNREAFKHTVKE
-742 LKIIARA
+742 LKVIARA

-800 AADIVLLDDSFSS
+800 AADVVLLDDSFSS

-823 VYDCIRKFIQF
+823 VYDCIRKFVQF

-893 SRDASILTPMMNLNI
+893 SRDASILTPMMKLNI
-908 ISQAIFQISV
+908 VSQAIFQIST
-918 LTLIIFYGD
+918 LTIIIFYGD
-927 VIFGVPS
+927 YIFGVPS
-934 DRDLEHFMWN
+934 DRNLEHFMWN

-973 KDEFNVFTGIF
+973 KDEYNVFTGIM
-984 GNWLYIFIQSVIIIG
+984 GNWLYILIQSIIIIG
-999 QMLLVTFGGRAVRT
+999 QIILVTFGGRAVRT
-1013 HPLSLHQH
+1013 HPLSIKQH
-1021 CMCLLISSLTLVWGF
+1021 CDCLGISALTLVWGF
-1036 FIKTLPID
+1036 IVKLLPID
-1044 VSEPQVLTEEK
+1044 VTEPTTVGEEQVKT
-1055 VKIPDT
+1055 PDT
-1061 FTKTV
+1061 YKKTV
-1066 GLGYKSRGQ
+1066 GLGYMSRGQ
-1075 MKMSSGIHG
+1075 MRMNSGVRG
-1084 LNSNASRVK
+1084 LNSSSSRVK

>member
-1 MIEDE
+1 MQET
-6 SNDLKEQ
+6 SDLNEH
-13 LIPKEEGGDEQDD
+13 LLEGGKDDEGASGDY
-26 LDMKQIFNNE
+26 DMSKIFNNE
-36 YNNNQHKSE
+36 YNTSAHASE
-45 QYFKTHCKSVEYLG
+45 KYFKENCKSVEHLA
-59 QIFRTDFKN
+59 QVFKTDFIN
-68 GLSSNNKRDLEWRE
+68 GLNSSNQQDLKWRE
-82 KKWGNNHLPPEKEN
+82 NKWGNNHLPPEKEN

-115 AASIVSLII
+115 VASIVSLII
-124 GVLKDGI
+124 GVAKDGI

-176 VIRDSREKEIS
+176 VIRDGREKEIS

-207 DGFVFGDTKAG
+207 DGFVYGDAKAG

-231 CKMNCFEQKGQKYT
+231 WKVNNFELKGQKYT

-260 NMLVAAVG
+260 NMVVAAVG
-268 DKTFEGG
+268 DKTFEGS
-275 NKSLTDVKKGK
+275 NKQLTNASGGK
-286 KNENQEQ
+286 N
-293 NENEEEKK
+293 
-301 EEEEDEDTNLTP
+301 DDDDDADDADLTP
-313 LKKQLNDLSNII
+313 LKKQLNELSNLI

-333 ILIGCVLLVK
+333 ILIGIVLFLK
-343 ETIINMLAGISIFSS
+343 ETIINLTSGISIWTSH
-358 QELDIVVNAFI
+358 ELDVLVNAFI

-424 TGTLTLGQMRV
+424 TGTLTLGVMKV
-435 TAFFIEGKD
+435 CAFYIEEQDFRLNKD
-444 IRISKEQINDEDLRN
+444 KINDNNLRE
-459 LIWNCIYKNI
+459 LVWNCIYKNI
-469 TCVETLDNNGKT
+469 TCVETIDEKGKP

-488 EKALFSYLKKAAYP
+488 EKALYTYLKEASYS
-502 LEGENKGLYILP
+502 LEGNRKGLYVLP
-514 FKSEYKYMM
+514 FKSDYKYMM
-523 NIYKDNEGYI
+523 NIYKEEDGYI
-533 LYVKGAPERVSPFF
+533 LYAKGAPERVGEFF
-547 TKYRVE
+547 SLFRVQGGQE
-553 KGKED
+553 ENYD
-558 GFDDHK
+558 EHK
-564 QELFDK
+564 QDFFDK

-580 TLIFGYKKLTEDEI
+580 TLTFGYKKLTEEEI
-594 IKTRKA
+594 QKSKDA
-600 YPEDDLAF
+600 HPDDDLAF
-608 FNELAKGLC
+608 FQELAKGLC

-626 DNREDVPKAIEKCV
+626 DNRPDVPEAIKKCH

-665 IIQANQ
+665 IIEANEVSQ
-671 VAESK
+671 CKELAKKYRAEV
-676 RLAQFYREKVESKE
+676 EKNKDNAPLNIRSLDS
-690 GQNGIINGEHPI
+690 PL

-707 IFRVIC
+707 IFRVVC

-718 VKKEG
+718 KQQDKGE
-723 QALEI
+723 LEI
-728 SLNNREAFIHTVKE
+728 FLNNREAFKHTVKN

-800 AADIVLLDDSFSS
+800 AADVVLLDDSFSS

-823 VYDCIRKFIQF
+823 VYDCIRKFVQF

-882 PNDSLLDRKPY
+882 PTESLLDRLPY
-893 SRDASILTPMMNLNI
+893 SREASILTPMMKLNI
-908 ISQAIFQISV
+908 ISQAIFQITT
-918 LTLIIFYGD
+918 LTIIIFYGD
-927 VIFGVPS
+927 YIFGVPS
-934 DRDLEHFMWN
+934 DRNLEHFMWN

-973 KDEFNVFTGIF
+973 KDELNVFTGIM
-984 GNWLYIFIQSVIIIG
+984 GNWLYILIQSIIIIG
-999 QMLLVTFGGRAVRT
+999 QIILVTFGGRAVRT
-1013 HPLSLHQH
+1013 HPLSLKQH
-1021 CMCLLISSLTLVWGF
+1021 ADCLIISALTLVWGF
-1036 FIKTLPID
+1036 FIKLLPID
-1044 VSEPQVLTEEK
+1044 VTEESTVGEEQ
-1055 VKIPDT
+1055 VKKPDT
-1061 FTKTV
+1061 YKKTV
-1066 GLGYKSRGQ
+1066 GLGYMSRGQ
-1075 MKMSSGIHG
+1075 MKMNSGVRG
-1084 LNSNASRVK
+1084 LNASRAK

>member
-1 MIEDE
+1 MQEGT
-6 SNDLKEQ
+6 DLKEP
-13 LIPKEEGGDEQDD
+13 LLEEEEVKGSGDY
-26 LDMKQIFNNE
+26 DMTKIFNNE
-36 YNNNQHKSE
+36 YNTSAHASE
-45 QYFKTHCKSVEYLG
+45 KYFKENCKSVEHLA
-59 QIFRTDFKN
+59 QVFKTDFIN
-68 GLSSNNKRDLEWRE
+68 GLSSSNKEDLEWRE

-115 AASIVSLII
+115 VASIVSLII
-124 GVLKDGI
+124 GVAKDGI

-176 VIRDSREKEIS
+176 VIRDGREKEIS

-207 DGFVFGDTKAG
+207 DGFVFGDAKAG

-231 CKMNCFEQKGQKYT
+231 WKVNTFELKGQKYT

-260 NMLVAAVG
+260 NMVVAAVG
-268 DKTFEGG
+268 DKTFEGS
-275 NKSLTDVKKGK
+275 NKALLNSGAGK
-286 KNENQEQ
+286 SDNDD
-293 NENEEEKK
+293 EEA
-301 EEEEDEDTNLTP
+301 EDANLTP
-313 LKKQLNDLSNII
+313 LKKQLNDLSNLI

-333 ILIGCVLLVK
+333 ILIGIVLFLK
-343 ETIINMLAGISIFSS
+343 ETIINLASGISIWTSH
-358 QELDIVVNAFI
+358 ELDVLVNAFI

-424 TGTLTLGQMRV
+424 TGTLTLGVMRV
-435 TAFFIEGKD
+435 CAFFIEGQDIKLQKD
-444 IRISKEQINDEDLRN
+444 KINDQDLRD
-459 LIWNCIYKNI
+459 LVWNCIYKNI
-469 TCVETLDNNGKT
+469 TCVETTDEKGKP

-488 EKALFSYLKKAAYP
+488 EKALYTYLKEASYP
-502 LEGENKGLYILP
+502 LEGNRKGLYVLP
-514 FKSEYKYMM
+514 FKSDYKYMM
-523 NIYKDNEGYI
+523 NIYKEQDGYT
-533 LYVKGAPERVSPFF
+533 LYAKGAPERVGEFF
-547 TKYRVE
+547 TKFRTAGGQE
-553 KGKED
+553 ED
-558 GFDDHK
+558 YEEHK

-570 QAEYAEDSMR
+570 QADYAEDSMR
-580 TLIFGYKKLTEDEI
+580 TLIFGYKKLTEEEI
-594 IKTRKA
+594 QKSKDA
-600 YPEDDLAF
+600 HPDDDLAF
-608 FNELAKGLC
+608 FQELAKGLC

-626 DNREDVPKAIEKCV
+626 DNREDVPEAIKKCH

-665 IIQANQ
+665 IIEPNQASECKR
-671 VAESK
+671 VA
-676 RLAQFYREKVESKE
+676 QYYRELVQKKE
-690 GQNGIINGEHPI
+690 EDTKRGVTNGDNPI

-718 VKKEG
+718 KQSEKGE
-723 QALEI
+723 LEI
-728 SLNNREAFIHTVKE
+728 FLNNKDAFKHTVRK
-742 LKIIARA
+742 LKVIARA

-800 AADIVLLDDSFSS
+800 AADVVLLDDSFSS

-823 VYDCIRKFIQF
+823 VYDCIRKFVQF
-834 QLTTNIVAVFMTF
+834 QLTTNVVAVFMTF

-882 PNDSLLDRKPY
+882 PTDALLDRKPY
-893 SRDASILTPMMNLNI
+893 KRDASILTPMMKLNI
-908 ISQAIFQISV
+908 ISQSIFQITT
-918 LTLIIFYGD
+918 LTVIIFYGD
-927 VIFGVPS
+927 YIFGVPS
-934 DRDLEHFMWN
+934 DRNLEHFMWN

-973 KDEFNVFTGIF
+973 KDELNVFTGIM
-984 GNWLYIFIQSVIIIG
+984 GNWLYILIQSIIIVG
-999 QMLLVTFGGRAVRT
+999 QIILVTFGGRAVRT
-1013 HPLSLHQH
+1013 HPLSLRQH
-1021 CMCLLISSLTLVWGF
+1021 GICLFISALTLVWGF
-1036 FIKTLPID
+1036 FIKLLPID
-1044 VSEPQVLTEEK
+1044 VTEESTVGEEQ
-1055 VKIPDT
+1055 VKKPDT
-1061 FTKTV
+1061 YKKTV
-1066 GLGYKSRGQ
+1066 GLGYMSRGQ
-1075 MKMSSGIHG
+1075 MKMSSGVRS
-1084 LNSNASRVK
+1084 LNANASRARNK
-1093 K
+1093 

>member
-1 MIEDE
+1 MQE
-6 SNDLKEQ
+6 SSDLKEQ
-13 LIPKEEGGDEQDD
+13 LLDKGRDEEGSSGDY
-26 LDMKQIFNNE
+26 DMSKIFNNE
-36 YNNNQHKSE
+36 YNTGAHASE
-45 QYFKTHCKSVEYLG
+45 KYFKENCKSVEHLA
-59 QIFRTDFKN
+59 QVFRTDFIN
-68 GLSSNNKRDLEWRE
+68 GLNSSNKEDLKWRE
-82 KKWGNNHLPPEKEN
+82 DKWGNNHLPPEKEN

-124 GVLKDGI
+124 GVAKDGI

-176 VIRDSREKEIS
+176 VIRDGREKEIS

-207 DGFVFGDTKAG
+207 DGFVFGDAKAG

-231 CKMNCFEQKGQKYT
+231 WKVNNFELKGQKYT

-260 NMLVAAVG
+260 NMVVAAVG
-268 DKTFEGG
+268 DKTFEGS
-275 NKSLTDVKKGK
+275 NKQLTNASGGK
-286 KNENQEQ
+286 SG
-293 NENEEEKK
+293 
-301 EEEEDEDTNLTP
+301 DDDDDDDADLTP
-313 LKKQLNDLSNII
+313 LKKQLNELSNLI

-333 ILIGCVLLVK
+333 ILIGIVLFLK
-343 ETIINMLAGISIFSS
+343 ETIINLTSGISIWTSH
-358 QELDIVVNAFI
+358 ELDVLVNAFI

-424 TGTLTLGQMRV
+424 TGTLTLGVMKV
-435 TAFFIEGKD
+435 CAFYIEEQD
-444 IRISKEQINDEDLRN
+444 FRLNKEKINDNNLRE

-469 TCVETLDNNGKT
+469 TCVETLDEKGKP

-488 EKALFSYLKKAAYP
+488 EKALYSYLKEASYS
-502 LEGENKGLYILP
+502 LEGNRKGLYVLP
-514 FKSEYKYMM
+514 FKSDYKYMM
-523 NIYKDNEGYI
+523 NIYKEEDGYI
-533 LYVKGAPERVSPFF
+533 LYAKGAPERVGEFF
-547 TKYRVE
+547 SLFRVQGGQE
-553 KGKED
+553 EN
-558 GFDDHK
+558 FDEHK
-564 QELFDK
+564 QDFFDK

-580 TLIFGYKKLTEDEI
+580 TLTFGYKKLTEEEI
-594 IKTRKA
+594 QKSKDA
-600 YPEDDLAF
+600 HPEDDLAF
-608 FNELAKGLC
+608 FQELAKGLC

-626 DNREDVPKAIEKCV
+626 DNRPDVPEAIKKCH

-665 IIQANQ
+665 IIEANEASQCKELAKKYRAEVEKNKDNAPQ
-671 VAESK
+671 VI
-676 RLAQFYREKVESKE
+676 RNLD
-690 GQNGIINGEHPI
+690 HPI

-707 IFRVIC
+707 IFRVVC

-718 VKKEG
+718 KQQEKGGE
-723 QALEI
+723 LEI
-728 SLNNREAFIHTVKE
+728 FLNNREAFKHTVKN
-742 LKIIARA
+742 LRIIARA

-800 AADIVLLDDSFSS
+800 AADVVLLDDSFSS

-823 VYDCIRKFIQF
+823 VYDCIRKFVQF

-882 PNDSLLDRKPY
+882 PTDSLLDRKPY
-893 SRDASILTPMMNLNI
+893 SREASILTPMMKLNI
-908 ISQAIFQISV
+908 ISQAIFQITT
-918 LTLIIFYGD
+918 LTVIIFYGD
-927 VIFGVPS
+927 YIFGVPS
-934 DRDLEHFMWN
+934 DRNLEHFMWN

-959 FMQVFNSINARKLQ
+959 YMQVFNSINARKLQ
-973 KDEFNVFTGIF
+973 KDELNVFTGIM
-984 GNWLYIFIQSVIIIG
+984 GNWLYILIQSIIFGG
-999 QMLLVTFGGRAVRT
+999 QIILVTFGGRAVRT
-1013 HPLSLHQH
+1013 HALSLKQH
-1021 CMCLLISSLTLVWGF
+1021 IDCLLISSITLVWGF
-1036 FIKTLPID
+1036 FVKLLPID
-1044 VSEPQVLTEEK
+1044 VTEESTEGEEQ
-1055 VKIPDT
+1055 VKKPDT
-1061 FTKTV
+1061 YKKTV
-1066 GLGYKSRGQ
+1066 GLGYMSRGQ
-1075 MKMSSGIHG
+1075 MKMNSGVRG
-1084 LNSNASRVK
+1084 LNASRAK

>member
-1 MIEDE
+1 MQE
-6 SNDLKEQ
+6 SSDLNEQ
-13 LIPKEEGGDEQDD
+13 LLYKGRDEEGASGDY
-26 LDMKQIFNNE
+26 DMSKIFNNE
-36 YNNNQHKSE
+36 YNTGAHASE
-45 QYFKTHCKSVEYLG
+45 KYFKENCKSVEHLA
-59 QIFRTDFKN
+59 QVFRTDFIN
-68 GLSSNNKRDLEWRE
+68 GLNSSNKEDLKWRE
-82 KKWGNNHLPPEKEN
+82 DKWGNNHLPPEKEN

-124 GVLKDGI
+124 GVAKDGI

-176 VIRDSREKEIS
+176 VIRDGREKEIS

-207 DGFVFGDTKAG
+207 DGFVFGDAKAG

-231 CKMNCFEQKGQKYT
+231 WKVNNFELKGQKYT

-260 NMLVAAVG
+260 NMVVAAVG
-268 DKTFEGG
+268 DKTFEGS
-275 NKSLTDVKKGK
+275 NKQLTNASGGK
-286 KNENQEQ
+286 SG
-293 NENEEEKK
+293 
-301 EEEEDEDTNLTP
+301 DDDDDDDADLTP
-313 LKKQLNDLSNII
+313 LKKQLNELSNLI

-333 ILIGCVLLVK
+333 ILIGIVLFLK
-343 ETIINMLAGISIFSS
+343 ETIINLTSGISIWTSH
-358 QELDIVVNAFI
+358 ELDVLVNAFI

-424 TGTLTLGQMRV
+424 TGTLTLGVMKV
-435 TAFFIEGKD
+435 CAFYIEEQD
-444 IRISKEQINDEDLRN
+444 FRLNKEKINDNNLRE

-469 TCVETLDNNGKT
+469 TCVETLDEKGKP

-488 EKALFSYLKKAAYP
+488 EKALYSYLKEASYS
-502 LEGENKGLYILP
+502 LEGNRKGLYVLP
-514 FKSEYKYMM
+514 FKSDYKYMM
-523 NIYKDNEGYI
+523 NIYKEEDGYI
-533 LYVKGAPERVSPFF
+533 LYAKGAPERVGEFF
-547 TKYRVE
+547 SLFRVQGGQE
-553 KGKED
+553 EN
-558 GFDDHK
+558 FDEHK
-564 QELFDK
+564 QDFFDK

-580 TLIFGYKKLTEDEI
+580 TLTFGYKKLTEEEI
-594 IKTRKA
+594 QKSKDA
-600 YPEDDLAF
+600 HPEDDLAF
-608 FNELAKGLC
+608 FQELAKGLC

-626 DNREDVPKAIEKCV
+626 DNRPDVPEAIKKCH

-665 IIQANQ
+665 IIEANEASQCKELAKKYRAEVEKNKDNAPQ
-671 VAESK
+671 VI
-676 RLAQFYREKVESKE
+676 RNLD
-690 GQNGIINGEHPI
+690 HPI

-707 IFRVIC
+707 IFRVVC

-718 VKKEG
+718 KQQEKGGE
-723 QALEI
+723 LEI
-728 SLNNREAFIHTVKE
+728 FLNNREAFKHTVKN
-742 LKIIARA
+742 LRIIARA

-800 AADIVLLDDSFSS
+800 AADVVLLDDSFSS

-823 VYDCIRKFIQF
+823 VYDCIRKFVQF

-882 PNDSLLDRKPY
+882 PTDSLLDRKPY
-893 SRDASILTPMMNLNI
+893 SREASILTPMMKLNI
-908 ISQAIFQISV
+908 ISQAIFQITT
-918 LTLIIFYGD
+918 LTIIIFYGD
-927 VIFGVPS
+927 YIFGVPS
-934 DRDLEHFMWN
+934 DRNLEHFMWN

-959 FMQVFNSINARKLQ
+959 YMQVFNSINARKLQ
-973 KDEFNVFTGIF
+973 KDELNVFTGIM
-984 GNWLYIFIQSVIIIG
+984 GNWLYILIQSIIFGG
-999 QMLLVTFGGRAVRT
+999 QIILVTFGGRVVRT
-1013 HPLSLHQH
+1013 HALSLKQH
-1021 CMCLLISSLTLVWGF
+1021 IDCLLISSMTLVWGF
-1036 FIKTLPID
+1036 FVKLLPID
-1044 VSEPQVLTEEK
+1044 VTEESTEGEEQ
-1055 VKIPDT
+1055 VKKPDT
-1061 FTKTV
+1061 YKKTV
-1066 GLGYKSRGQ
+1066 GLGYMSRGQ
-1075 MKMSSGIHG
+1075 MKMNSGVRG
-1084 LNSNASRVK
+1084 LNASRAK

>member
-1 MIEDE
+1 MQET
-6 SNDLKEQ
+6 SDLNEH
-13 LIPKEEGGDEQDD
+13 LLEGGKDDEGASGDY
-26 LDMKQIFNNE
+26 DMSKIFNNE
-36 YNNNQHKSE
+36 YNTSAHASE
-45 QYFKTHCKSVEYLG
+45 KYFKENCKSVEHLA
-59 QIFRTDFKN
+59 QVFKTDFIN
-68 GLSSNNKRDLEWRE
+68 GLNSSNQQDLKWRE
-82 KKWGNNHLPPEKEN
+82 NKWGNNHLPPEKEN

-115 AASIVSLII
+115 VASIVSLII
-124 GVLKDGI
+124 GVAKDGI

-176 VIRDSREKEIS
+176 VIRDGREKEIS

-207 DGFVFGDTKAG
+207 DGFVYGDAKAG

-231 CKMNCFEQKGQKYT
+231 WKVNNFELKGQKYT

-260 NMLVAAVG
+260 NMVVAAVG
-268 DKTFEGG
+268 DKTFEGS
-275 NKSLTDVKKGK
+275 NKQLTNASGGK
-286 KNENQEQ
+286 N
-293 NENEEEKK
+293 
-301 EEEEDEDTNLTP
+301 DDDDDADDADLTP
-313 LKKQLNDLSNII
+313 LKKQLNELSNLI

-333 ILIGCVLLVK
+333 ILIGIVLFLK
-343 ETIINMLAGISIFSS
+343 ETIINLTSGISIWTSH
-358 QELDIVVNAFI
+358 ELDVLVNAFI

-424 TGTLTLGQMRV
+424 TGTLTLGVMKV
-435 TAFFIEGKD
+435 CAFYIEEQDFRLNKD
-444 IRISKEQINDEDLRN
+444 KINDNNLRE
-459 LIWNCIYKNI
+459 LVWNCIYKNI
-469 TCVETLDNNGKT
+469 TCVETVDEKGKP

-488 EKALFSYLKKAAYP
+488 EKALYTYLKEASYS
-502 LEGENKGLYILP
+502 LEGNRKGLYVLP
-514 FKSEYKYMM
+514 FKSDYKYMM
-523 NIYKDNEGYI
+523 NIYKEEDGYI
-533 LYVKGAPERVSPFF
+533 LYAKGAPERVGEFF
-547 TKYRVE
+547 SLFRVQGGQE
-553 KGKED
+553 ENYD
-558 GFDDHK
+558 EHK
-564 QELFDK
+564 QDFFDK

-580 TLIFGYKKLTEDEI
+580 TLTFGYKKLTEEEI
-594 IKTRKA
+594 QKSKDA
-600 YPEDDLAF
+600 HPDDDLAF
-608 FNELAKGLC
+608 FQELAKGLC

-626 DNREDVPKAIEKCV
+626 DNRPDVPEAIKKCH

-665 IIQANQ
+665 IIEANEVSQ
-671 VAESK
+671 CKELAKKYRAEV
-676 RLAQFYREKVESKE
+676 EKNKDNAPLNIRSLDS
-690 GQNGIINGEHPI
+690 PL

-707 IFRVIC
+707 IFRVVC

-718 VKKEG
+718 KQQDKGE
-723 QALEI
+723 LEI
-728 SLNNREAFIHTVKE
+728 FLNNREAFKHTVKN

-800 AADIVLLDDSFSS
+800 AADVVLLDDSFSS

-823 VYDCIRKFIQF
+823 VYDCIRKFVQF

-882 PNDSLLDRKPY
+882 PTESLLDRLPY
-893 SRDASILTPMMNLNI
+893 SREASILTPMMKLNI
-908 ISQAIFQISV
+908 ISQAIFQITT
-918 LTLIIFYGD
+918 LTVIIFYGD
-927 VIFGVPS
+927 YIFGVPS
-934 DRDLEHFMWN
+934 DRNLEHFMWN

-973 KDEFNVFTGIF
+973 KDELNVFTGIM
-984 GNWLYIFIQSVIIIG
+984 GNWLYILIQSIIIIG
-999 QMLLVTFGGRAVRT
+999 QIILVTFGGRAVRT
-1013 HPLSLHQH
+1013 HPLSLKQH
-1021 CMCLLISSLTLVWGF
+1021 ADCLIISALTLVWGF
-1036 FIKTLPID
+1036 FIKLLPID
-1044 VSEPQVLTEEK
+1044 VTEESTVGEEQ
-1055 VKIPDT
+1055 VKKPDT
-1061 FTKTV
+1061 YKKTV
-1066 GLGYKSRGQ
+1066 GLGYMSRGQ
-1075 MKMSSGIHG
+1075 MKMNSGVRG
-1084 LNSNASRVK
+1084 LNASRAK

>member
-1 MIEDE
+1 MQD
-6 SNDLKEQ
+6 NDLKEH
-13 LIPKEEGGDEQDD
+13 LLEKGGDEDGAQGDY
-26 LDMKQIFNNE
+26 DMSKIFNNE
-36 YNNNQHKSE
+36 YNTGAHASE
-45 QYFKTHCKSVEYLG
+45 KYFKENCKSVEHLC
-59 QIFRTDFKN
+59 QVFRSDFVN
-68 GLSSNNKRDLEWRE
+68 GLNSNNKQDLKWRE
-82 KKWGNNHLPPEKEN
+82 EKWGNNHLPPEKEN

-115 AASIVSLII
+115 VASIVSLII
-124 GVLKDGI
+124 GVAKDGM

-176 VIRDSREKEIS
+176 VIRDGREKEIS

-207 DGFVFGDTKAG
+207 DGFVFGDAKVG

-231 CKMNCFEQKGQKYT
+231 WKVNNFELKGQKYT

-260 NMLVAAVG
+260 NMIVAAVG
-268 DKTFEGG
+268 DKTFEGS
-275 NKSLTDVKKGK
+275 NKQLTNASGGKGDD
-286 KNENQEQ
+286 
-293 NENEEEKK
+293 
-301 EEEEDEDTNLTP
+301 DEGDDDADLTP
-313 LKKQLNDLSNII
+313 LKKQLNELSNLI

-333 ILIGCVLLVK
+333 ILIGFVLFLK
-343 ETIINMLAGISIFSS
+343 ETILNIVNGISIFTSH
-358 QELDIVVNAFI
+358 ELDVLVNAFI

-424 TGTLTLGQMRV
+424 TGTLTYGVMKV
-435 TAFFIEGKD
+435 CAFFIEGQD
-444 IRISKEQINDEDLRN
+444 IKVPANKINDESLRN
-459 LIWNCIYKNI
+459 LVWNCIYKNI
-469 TCVETLDNNGKT
+469 TCVETVDEKGNT

-488 EKALFSYLKKAAYP
+488 EKALYSYLKEASYP
-502 LEGENKGLYILP
+502 LEGNRKGLYVLP
-514 FKSEYKYMM
+514 FKSDYKYMM
-523 NIYKDNEGYI
+523 NIYKEEDGYT
-533 LYVKGAPERVSPFF
+533 LYAKGAPERVGEFF
-547 TKYRVE
+547 GKFRVAGGQE
-553 KGKED
+553 ED
-558 GFDDHK
+558 YEEHK

-570 QAEYAEDSMR
+570 QLEYAEDSMR
-580 TLIFGYKKLTEDEI
+580 TLIFGYKKITEEEI
-594 IKTRKA
+594 QKSKEDH
-600 YPEDDLAF
+600 PEDDLAF
-608 FNELAKGLC
+608 FQELAKGLT

-626 DNREDVPKAIEKCV
+626 NNRDDVPEAIKKCH

-665 IIQANQ
+665 IIEPNLAP
-671 VAESK
+671 ECK
-676 RLAQFYREKVESKE
+676 RIAKHYRDLVEKDENEAKR
-690 GQNGIINGEHPI
+690 GIKDGDNPI

-718 VKKEG
+718 NQKEKG
-723 QALEI
+723 GELEI
-728 SLNNREAFIHTVKE
+728 FLNNREAFKHTVKN

-800 AADIVLLDDSFSS
+800 AADVVLLDDSFSS

-823 VYDCIRKFIQF
+823 VYDCIRKFVQF
-834 QLTTNIVAVFMTF
+834 QLTTNVVAVFMTF

-882 PNDSLLDRKPY
+882 PTEALLDRKPY
-893 SRDASILTPMMNLNI
+893 TREASILTPMMKLNI
-908 ISQAIFQISV
+908 ASQSIFQITT
-918 LTLIIFYGD
+918 LTIIIFYGD
-927 VIFGVPS
+927 YIFSVPS
-934 DRDLEHFMWN
+934 DRNLEHFMWN

-973 KDEFNVFTGIF
+973 KDEFNVFTGIC
-984 GNWLYIFIQSVIIIG
+984 GNWLYILIQSIIIVG
-999 QMLLVTFGGRAVRT
+999 QVILVTFGGRAVRT
-1013 HPLSLHQH
+1013 HPLSIKQH
-1021 CMCLLISSLTLVWGF
+1021 AVCIGISSLTLVWGF
-1036 FIKTLPID
+1036 FVKLLPID
-1044 VSEPQVLTEEK
+1044 VTEESTVGEEQ
-1055 VKIPDT
+1055 VKKPDT
-1061 FTKTV
+1061 YKKTV
-1066 GLGYKSRGQ
+1066 GLGYMSRGQ
-1075 MKMSSGIHG
+1075 MKMSSGVRS
-1084 LNSNASRVK
+1084 LNANSRARK
-1093 K
+1093 